1 MSGDGHFLNWTGDKG
16 HKPNNSAILV
26 FTAEKTRV
34 LIDLCRCSSRETVS
48 DRLDVVAPDDEKPQ
62 TEKVPHTSWTCHHV
76 GSHDGSLLRTQC
88 VCYGPV
94 AIALEH
100 TRTQQKPK
108 AKVKI
113 LAITCGFKHVSNI
126 FDVGM
131 MMMIPNLPFKKWP
144 QLWAICLQVAAANR
158 RQTPGEVLRGPLR
171 GGRQNGRPAQRS
183 KLLQRGLP
191 GAHQAAALGAAASG
205 GLGGMMVGEISSD
218 LTGNGRKS
226 SQKKLMS
233 A

>member
-1 MSGDGHFLNWTGDKG
+1 MAPSSVLAPE
-16 HKPNNSAILV
+16 PN
-26 FTAEKTRV
+26 K
-34 LIDLCRCSSRETVS
+34 
-48 DRLDVVAPDDEKPQ
+48 
-62 TEKVPHTSWTCHHV
+62 
-76 GSHDGSLLRTQC
+76 
-88 VCYGPV
+88 
-94 AIALEH
+94 
-100 TRTQQKPK
+100 KPK
-108 AKVKI
+108 VKL

-131 MMMIPNLPFKKWP
+131 MMMIPNLPITKSGP
-144 QLWAICLQVAAANR
+144 TYWAICLQVAAADR

-218 LTGNGRKS
+218 LTVRKWKL

-233 A
+233 T